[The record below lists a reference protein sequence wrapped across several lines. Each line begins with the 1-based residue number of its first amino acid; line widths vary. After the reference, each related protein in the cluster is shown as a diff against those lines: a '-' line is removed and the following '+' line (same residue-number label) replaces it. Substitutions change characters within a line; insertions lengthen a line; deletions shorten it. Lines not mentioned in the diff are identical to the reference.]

1 MSEAVILETN
11 SAPTEH
17 TDILI
22 VGAGISGIGGAVH
35 LKNELPNKTFL
46 ILENQDSFGG
56 TWKTHTYPGIRS
68 DSDLFTFGYKFKPWT
83 GKPIAS
89 AEAIIEYM
97 REVIE
102 ENAIDAHIRYG
113 NTVISAS
120 WSTEQKLW
128 TLVAND
134 ASTGTTKTY
143 TANFLWMCQGYYRH
157 AKGYTPEWPGM
168 NAYKGTVVHPQTWP
182 EDLDYENKNVLVIGS
197 GATAATLVPAMAD
210 KTKHI
215 TMLQRSPTYF
225 APGENRNELA
235 DSLRELDIP
244 KEWIHEIVRKRILL
258 DSKEITRRSFEEPE
272 ALRAELLAG
281 ARAFLGEDFDIE
293 KHFTPAYRPWQ
304 QRLAFVPD
312 GDLFTGIASGNAS
325 VVTDQIETFNETGVL
340 TASGEQLDADIIVTA
355 TGFNLC
361 MFGKL
366 RQPIVIWLTVPMTV
380 CGVVISLLVTDLSFT
395 FPSFLGFLAI
405 CEPVGLCAR
414 T

>member
-11 SAPTEH
+11 SATPEH
-17 TDILI
+17 RDILI

-35 LKNELPNKTFL
+35 LKKELPNKTFL

-89 AEAIIEYM
+89 AGAILEYM
-97 REVIE
+97 SEVIE

-113 NTVISAS
+113 STVISAS

-134 ASTGTTKTY
+134 ASTGTGTTKTY

-197 GATAATLVPAMAD
+197 GATAATLVPAMAH

-258 DSKEITRRSFEEPE
+258 DSK
-272 ALRAELLAG
+272 
-281 ARAFLGEDFDIE
+281 
-293 KHFTPAYRPWQ
+293 
-304 QRLAFVPD
+304 
-312 GDLFTGIASGNAS
+312 
-325 VVTDQIETFNETGVL
+325 
-340 TASGEQLDADIIVTA
+340 
-355 TGFNLC
+355 
-361 MFGKL
+361 
-366 RQPIVIWLTVPMTV
+366 
-380 CGVVISLLVTDLSFT
+380 
-395 FPSFLGFLAI
+395 
-405 CEPVGLCAR
+405 
-414 T
+414 